1 MTQKPTDD
9 RAEEEIIHVKE
20 EVQERVDTGEL
31 NPAEAGEELD
41 RLVRHSPS
49 KE

>member
-1 MTQKPTDD
+1 MTQKSIDD
-9 RAEEEIIHVKE
+9 RAEDEIIHVKE

-31 NPAEAGEELD
+31 NPEEAGEELD
-41 RLVRHSPS
+41 RLVRDSPS